1 MAQHPSP
8 TIGDGAPLND
18 GLWSPKRRALSLGM
32 VFTIT
37 LLAFEALAIGTV
49 MPAVSREL
57 NGLELY
63 GWAFSAFFLGD
74 LVGIVVVGGLIDRA
88 GLARPFVIGLVLF
101 ALGLVI
107 GGLAPSMEVLIAGR
121 LLQGLGAGAIPPT
134 AYVAIGRSLPERLRP
149 QMFATLSTAWVL
161 PGVIGPALAGV
172 ITQTLGWRIVF
183 VGLLPLVLLAGAMTL
198 RSLIAVPAPRVAPG
212 DE

>member
-1 MAQHPSP
+1 MAQIPSSSLR
-8 TIGDGAPLND
+8 DDAPPND

-49 MPAVSREL
+49 MPAVAREL
-57 NGLELY
+57 HGLELY

-88 GLARPFVIGLVLF
+88 GLARPFVLGLILF

-107 GGLAPSMEVLIAGR
+107 GGLAPSMEVLVAGR

-134 AYVAIGRSLPERLRP
+134 AYVAIGRSLPE
-149 QMFATLSTAWVL
+149 
-161 PGVIGPALAGV
+161 LAGV
-172 ITQTLGWRIVF
+172 KEGWLERY
-183 VGLLPLVLLAGAMTL
+183 AEA
-198 RSLIAVPAPRVAPG
+198 
-212 DE
+212 